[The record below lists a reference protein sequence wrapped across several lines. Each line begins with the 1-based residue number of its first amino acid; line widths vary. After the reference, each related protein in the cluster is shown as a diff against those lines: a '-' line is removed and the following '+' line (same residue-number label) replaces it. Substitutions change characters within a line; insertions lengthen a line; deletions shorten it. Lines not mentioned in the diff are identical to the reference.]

1 MRFISPS
8 GGLRIVVI
16 HDKTV
21 PDPNTG
27 LTYTTQPGYTVEFR
41 QGLLDGYEQQL
52 ARGLTYPG
60 GVRDRQNIDGSPFD
74 VTRMAGV
81 FDSAWIEDPD
91 LRAEVEKRLLAN
103 DGCGKPDSFILVEKE
118 RVPAPWPS
126 YDALTIHGQRK
137 AKHVA
142 EKNLEIAAATGVPV
156 EDVIAYER
164 ENRNDPDVIAAY
176 EAANVTPEPEE
187 ELVRA

>member
-21 PDPNTG
+21 PDASGRN
-27 LTYTTQPGYTVEFR
+27 YTTKPGYTAEFK
-41 QGLLDGYEQQL
+41 QGLLDGYEHQL

-60 GVRDRQNIDGSPFD
+60 GVRDRQNVDGSPFD

-81 FDSAWIEDPD
+81 FDSAWIEDD
-91 LRAEVEKRLLAN
+91 ELRAEVEQRLLAN

-126 YDALTIHGQRK
+126 YDALNINGRRTG
-137 AKHVA
+137 AHVA

-156 EDVIAYER
+156 EDLIAYER
-164 ENRNDPDVIAAY
+164 ENRNDEKVIAAY
-176 EAANVTPEPEE
+176 EAALTASPEPEE